1 MPVADSPSAR
11 PEPEALVG
19 LRVAVRWAGG
29 KWYTGVVDEYNTRT
43 GEHHVTYDD
52 QEQKWYTMAS
62 KVFRV
67 LGGEEL
73 GPDDLDDDVESVPTT
88 TTGSGSVSSGSSVA
102 PDAQAD
108 AGSLD

>member
-1 MPVADSPSAR
+1 M
-11 PEPEALVG
+11 
-19 LRVAVRWAGG
+19 
-29 KWYTGVVDEYNTRT
+29 
-43 GEHHVTYDD
+43 TYDD